1 MIFKK
6 KIRKKMD
13 FSTSFE
19 WIQSKRWFENYIV
32 VKIFDAPLNDKKV
45 WKEKKKKKTQF
56 NMLY

>member
-1 MIFKK
+1 MIWKK
-6 KIRKKMD
+6 KKKEKKMD

-45 WKEKKKKKTQF
+45 WKEKKKKNTI
-56 NMLY
+56 